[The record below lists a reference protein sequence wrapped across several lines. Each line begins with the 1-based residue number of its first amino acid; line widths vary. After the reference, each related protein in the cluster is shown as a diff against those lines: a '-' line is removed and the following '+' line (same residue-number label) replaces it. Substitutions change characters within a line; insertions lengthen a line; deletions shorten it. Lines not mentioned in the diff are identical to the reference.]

1 MQRNFNKN
9 KTPNPAFDPT
19 NEFKKLRT
27 PFRKDLE
34 MYGKVINLM
43 GTNQVKV
50 ICEDGTE
57 RICRIPG
64 KMFKHIWIKTNDII
78 IIKLWDFQ
86 PSKADVVWRYQGFQ
100 KNALER
106 RGELTKLYT
115 FTHDEISQNPN
126 YLPQYANKAEEK
138 RNSEVVNDDD
148 AVDEEMDED
157 FDEESDD
164 EELKE

>member
-1 MQRNFNKN
+1 MQKHFNKN
-9 KTPNPAFDPT
+9 RTPNPAFDPT

-34 MYGKVINLM
+34 MYGKITNLM

-50 ICEDGTE
+50 ACEDATE

-64 KMFKHIWIKTNDII
+64 KMFRHIWIKTNDIV

-106 RGELTKLYT
+106 RGELTKLYA
-115 FTHDEISQNPN
+115 FTHDEVSNNPR
-126 YLPQYANKAEEK
+126 YLPQNNTPQK
-138 RNSEVVNDDD
+138 
-148 AVDEEMDED
+148 
-157 FDEESDD
+157 EESSSDIK
-164 EELKE
+164 ELPDSDNKE